1 MKIFSYFLLLGLF
14 YIPVSF
20 ADTSAKGVDNKMENK
35 QSGNQGALRKCTHL
49 LPE

>member
-20 ADTSAKGVDNKMENK
+20 ADTSAKGIDNKM
-35 QSGNQGALRKCTHL
+35 
-49 LPE
+49 